1 MMSFLTGM
9 IISNNP
15 SFKINFGLF
24 KKRLDIK
31 IKSIYLYT
39 MKKLAVIL
47 AFVVLVFASS
57 CTSYTCPTYAKVDV
71 EQNNVMPEEAL

>member
-1 MMSFLTGM
+1 HHLKL
-9 IISNNP
+9 I
-15 SFKINFGLF
+15 LVYL

-31 IKSIYLYT
+31 IKSIYLYS
-39 MKKLAVIL
+39 MKKLAVVL

-71 EQNNVMPEEAL
+71 EKNNAMPEEAL